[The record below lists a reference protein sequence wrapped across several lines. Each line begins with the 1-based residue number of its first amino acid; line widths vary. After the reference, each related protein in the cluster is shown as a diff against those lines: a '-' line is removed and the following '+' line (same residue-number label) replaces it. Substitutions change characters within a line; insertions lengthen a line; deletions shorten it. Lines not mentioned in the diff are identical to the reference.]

1 MTATLQLSRDTHV
14 YIGLGDA
21 SGTLGDAAY
30 QPNAVLWKLPV
41 LDGFSFSQ
49 ATATTEVTLNEM
61 QDSTGASNRGRAM
74 FTNALEP
81 AEWSFST
88 YARPVYDTSALQAS
102 ASAGAGLQTAVE
114 EALWA
119 LFFGATAYV
128 KSVSGTPATWNV
140 SSSLANKVVTAR
152 GSAPTATM
160 KLGSQDSDRAE
171 LGTFDLYFVL
181 GGCAPGADEQYYSE
195 ANGQTIYK
203 LTGCVVNTAGVD
215 FDIDGITTLNWSGF
229 GSTIEQLDA
238 SEPVNFKT
246 ASSTT
251 LGRAG
256 VTSTTN
262 FLRNRIASLSV
273 VPVTKN
279 IDGASTGFAAGA
291 IQTYT
296 TTSGSLTN
304 PVAGAYTT
312 KITAAGVTGV
322 TNSGS
327 GVGAEFTVKVNAN
340 GSYTVNLTKAGSGF
354 AVDDTITINAATG
367 LTGSDGSTVVNAGT
381 GNIVIEVDSIAAVGD
396 DFQAS
401 YDLVLTGGSIN
412 MENNITFLTPE
423 ELCRVNTPIGHI
435 TGSRTVSGSFT
446 CYLNDDASGA
456 DNKSAAFFRD
466 LASATHKTRNEFA
479 LAFTVGSVGTDAA
492 DLGIKFEFPTAH
504 IDIPTHQV
512 EDIISL
518 ETSFHA
524 LPSSITDADEVII
537 TYKGK

>member
-21 SGTLGDAAY
+21 SGTLGDANY

-61 QDSTGASNRGRAM
+61 QDSAGASNRGRAM

-88 YARPVYDTSALQAS
+88 YARPVFSSY
-102 ASAGAGLQTAVE
+102 QTAVE
-114 EALWA
+114 EVLWA
-119 LFFGATAYV
+119 MFFGAKQWDAANREWDINNTL
-128 KSVSGTPATWNV
+128 T
-140 SSSLANKVVTAR
+140 NKVVTAR
-152 GSAPTATM
+152 GSTNATTM

-203 LTGCVVNTAGVD
+203 LAGCVVNSAGVD

-229 GSTIEQLDA
+229 GATVEQLDA
-238 SEPVNFKT
+238 SETVDFKT
-246 ASSTT
+246 NSANT

-273 VPVTKN
+273 VPVTQN

-296 TTSGSLTN
+296 TSGTLTN
-304 PVAGAYTT
+304 PVAGSYTT
-312 KITAAGVTGV
+312 KEDATGV

-327 GVGAEFTVKVNAN
+327 GAGAEFTVKVNAN

-354 AVDDTITINAATG
+354 APTDTITINAATG
-367 LTGSDGSTVVNAGT
+367 LKGSTGTVVNAGT
-381 GNIVIEVDSIAAVGD
+381 GNIEITVATIAAVGD

-479 LAFTVGSVGTDAA
+479 LAFTVGSVGITDA

-504 IDIPTHQV
+504 IDIPTHQID
-512 EDIISL
+512 DIISL

-524 LPSSITDADEVII
+524 LPSSLTDADEVII